1 MKDKE
6 LEEILDK
13 VAVEAVAIMLAG
25 KAELYIPTVKKY
37 EQKLL
42 AWRDKAVR
50 EARVQELNK
59 LSYHQGTE
67 SNGTDDMQV
76 TLDYIVY
83 RLKELSDEK

>member
-42 AWRDKAVR
+42 AWRDNAVR
-50 EARVQELNK
+50 EALLDFASRVGETSHEVDEYLKEQYQQEL
-59 LSYHQGTE
+59 Q
-67 SNGTDDMQV
+67 
-76 TLDYIVY
+76 
-83 RLKELSDEK
+83 DEK

>member
-50 EARVQELNK
+50 EALLDFASRVGETSHEVDEYLKEQYQQEL
-59 LSYHQGTE
+59 Q
-67 SNGTDDMQV
+67 
-76 TLDYIVY
+76 
-83 RLKELSDEK
+83 DEK

>member
-42 AWRDKAVR
+42 AWRDNAVR
-50 EARVQELNK
+50 EA
-59 LSYHQGTE
+59 T
-67 SNGTDDMQV
+67 
-76 TLDYIVY
+76 
-83 RLKELSDEK
+83 KELEEKVEELKYELLGEDL